1 LLDANTFT
9 NHQISAYLN
18 DNFINLKIDA
28 ETPYGQKLF
37 SQFNGEGYPLI
48 LFLDQKQKELDR
60 FYGFYKPKNF
70 LEKLKA
76 IIEGGNTFSNL
87 FQKYELGDRSSETI
101 SLLAKKYAE
110 RNENNAATEL
120 YRILMKSKNVSH
132 TQYHEAK
139 YFIAVQSMWN
149 QGSDSLELY
158 LNKNPDSPFIKESAN
173 ELNDYAWKL
182 AISDENLKDALEKI
196 NIALKFLD
204 QSEKQYA
211 NILDTKAE
219 ILWKS
224 GDNQEAIVI
233 INQAI
238 EMDPLNEYYHK
249 QKQKILDTI
258 IN

>member
-1 LLDANTFT
+1 MLDANTFT

-110 RNENNAATEL
+110 RNSRNIVLPLLGYEANQIYFFIEFKD
-120 YRILMKSKNVSH
+120 IL
-132 TQYHEAK
+132 TQ
-139 YFIAVQSMWN
+139 S
-149 QGSDSLELY
+149 
-158 LNKNPDSPFIKESAN
+158 
-173 ELNDYAWKL
+173 
-182 AISDENLKDALEKI
+182 
-196 NIALKFLD
+196 FLFYNCFLFF
-204 QSEKQYA
+204 E
-211 NILDTKAE
+211 
-219 ILWKS
+219 
-224 GDNQEAIVI
+224 
-233 INQAI
+233 
-238 EMDPLNEYYHK
+238 
-249 QKQKILDTI
+249 
-258 IN
+258 